1 MEPVMSLF
9 PSYTNWWAFS
19 RADTL
24 LAKLAIFIETAK
36 YFVGIY

>member
-1 MEPVMSLF
+1 MCLALL
-9 PSYTNWWAFS
+9 YTRWWAFS

-24 LAKLAIFIETAK
+24 PAKLAIFTETAK